1 MNREDFDAILRKF
14 GLPYAFWEFDNED
27 ENEIPELPYI
37 VYYDINPTAFY
48 ADNIDYHFSRRY
60 VVEFYS
66 EKKEDELLDK
76 LEAFFNS
83 HNFVFTH
90 EPTFIPEE
98 ELFMEYYEITII

>member
-1 MNREDFDAILRKF
+1 MERKRFGSIISEF

-27 ENEIPELPYI
+27 SYPLLPYI
-37 VYYDINPTAFY
+37 VYYDINPTVLY